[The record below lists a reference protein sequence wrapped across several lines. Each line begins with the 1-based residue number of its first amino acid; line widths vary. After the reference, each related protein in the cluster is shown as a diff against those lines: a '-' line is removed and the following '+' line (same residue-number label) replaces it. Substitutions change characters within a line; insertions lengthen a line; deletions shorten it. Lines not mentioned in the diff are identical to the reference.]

1 MHRCGRFVKVLF
13 KILQRYMPQELA
25 FKKIKNLK
33 QKGKNMRLR
42 KMKKEQ
48 RKTRNNLRAI

>member
-1 MHRCGRFVKVLF
+1 
-13 KILQRYMPQELA
+13 MPQELA

>member
-13 KILQRYMPQELA
+13 KILQRYMPQGLA